1 MRNVAQLEE
10 IQKKV
15 EEFEQERDGQEVE
28 YTEIDEDL
36 SSLII
41 YAKAT
46 SIKPEWDWERQR
58 ATTVNQMFSFGEPKA
73 VDLCTKDS
81 KGEPAANSIH
91 AVTSFHCR
99 HACLY

>member
-1 MRNVAQLEE
+1 MEELERE
-10 IQKKV
+10 N
-15 EEFEQERDGQEVE
+15 DDQEVE
-28 YTEIDEDL
+28 YIEIDEGL

-41 YAKAT
+41 YAKGT

-81 KGEPAANSIH
+81 KGEPVKPS
-91 AVTSFHCR
+91 S
-99 HACLY
+99 